1 MVPLNAAEKGNVNLD
16 YHVCG
21 TGRELVNRNA
31 TAMVRRAK
39 SRPRR
44 RRCICRRH
52 RQLVLSNV
60 FAGKG
65 VKTT

>member
-1 MVPLNAAEKGNVNLD
+1 MVPLNATEKGNVNLD

-44 RRCICRRH
+44 LCRRH